1 MANVPL
7 TVYKI
12 WPDLAC
18 LMNVQAIRT
27 RCQLWWILFRFLSVN
42 ECVNW
47 ELIYNQQYSSLVA
60 MHDNQLK
67 SLLCFLS
74 LNFALWRCS
83 LNSLQF
89 INFILPS
96 WLQTTAAVQTKGFC
110 FNFHVIRVDIY
121 TVFKFTKKTFLFG
134 WFLSSTSQFFRR
146 LIRLIAELFYKK
158 CPFTFGNQFKLVKQL
173 IFNWAPLYLWDWL
186 SIFSEFLLT
195 MNPFF
200 WEAPYQI

>member
-12 WPDLAC
+12 WLDHAC
-18 LMNVQAIRT
+18 LMNVQVIRT

-60 MHDNQLK
+60 MHENQLK

-74 LNFALWRCS
+74 LNFVLSDAVHLILFS
-83 LNSLQF
+83 LLISSCPLDFRRPQPF
-89 INFILPS
+89 KQKAFVLIS
-96 WLQTTAAVQTKGFC
+96 
-110 FNFHVIRVDIY
+110 HVIRVDIY

-134 WFLSSTSQFFRR
+134 
-146 LIRLIAELFYKK
+146 
-158 CPFTFGNQFKLVKQL
+158 
-173 IFNWAPLYLWDWL
+173 
-186 SIFSEFLLT
+186 
-195 MNPFF
+195 
-200 WEAPYQI
+200 

>member
-12 WPDLAC
+12 WPDHAC
-18 LMNVQAIRT
+18 LMNVQDNRT

-74 LNFALWRCS
+74 WTS
-83 LNSLQF
+83 LF
-89 INFILPS
+89 DAVHFILFSLLISSCPLDFRRPQPFKQKAFVLIS
-96 WLQTTAAVQTKGFC
+96 
-110 FNFHVIRVDIY
+110 HVIRVDIY
-121 TVFKFTKKTFLFG
+121 AVFKFAKKNFSLRLIFIVNESIFPQTDSSNCRTFL
-134 WFLSSTSQFFRR
+134 
-146 LIRLIAELFYKK
+146 
-158 CPFTFGNQFKLVKQL
+158 
-173 IFNWAPLYLWDWL
+173 
-186 SIFSEFLLT
+186 
-195 MNPFF
+195 
-200 WEAPYQI
+200 

>member
-83 LNSLQF
+83 LYSLQF
-89 INFILPS
+89 INSSCPLDFRRPQPFKQKAFVLIS
-96 WLQTTAAVQTKGFC
+96 
-110 FNFHVIRVDIY
+110 HVIRVDIY

-146 LIRLIAELFYKK
+146 LIRLIAELYYKK

-186 SIFSEFLLT
+186 SIFSGFLLS

-200 WEAPYQI
+200 WEAPYQV